1 MSTGETGGTRRA
13 RDGKLPAGYRPPGGG
28 QGTPA
33 ASDAPTDGAPSAPI
47 PADQAASEQL
57 QVVENLKAAV
67 EALRRRLTVQ
77 EQTDESLARAND
89 KLVGDVEALRQID
102 FHEEERQVTRSRRLS
117 GDKIKTAKEKS
128 RMTRGKSLRK
138 DEQANAVSSSSSDD
152 SASGSN
158 STSSED
164 DNSNATSTLSS
175 DDGHGPTGP
184 PSPPSGFSPSES
196 LSESDTTTRKRST
209 VPAKC
214 KERIEKADRI
224 KVIYPANSRFKTL
237 LDYRTY
243 FLIRRQLTYTPKE
256 AQRSHRLKK
265 RLDGAFHGQQPFTG
279 ALPLG
284 IFTFLTTFRR
294 ACDAA
299 GLTHGKALPLMVF
312 RLAGYAKMAFSG
324 ALNSTLGRK
333 RYAIRTYG
341 DAVNWLL
348 SKYAT
353 QATMANAYQDII
365 TMKQQD
371 SEARTAFGHR
381 VETQCDLLNGLFD
394 IQDVKDV
401 FITGLSDL
409 VQAHVRVL
417 NDQFPDR
424 ALSETVATAQMYWD
438 GTNRLRLQLKIT
450 RPTAIKVAY
459 ATQDQRTTTERPF
472 TPVHTPPPPRA
483 AVPQANRADISYNC
497 NKLGHF
503 AAQCAE
509 FYRPREHRQPPI
521 GVHAIADGNVK
532 EDEIE
537 HPADAVDDS
546 KNAQAGCPTVF

>member
-1 MSTGETGGTRRA
+1 MSTGGTGGTRRA
-13 RDGKLPAGYRPPGGG
+13 RDGKLPSGYRPPGGG

-33 ASDAPTDGAPSAPI
+33 ASDAPTDGAPTPPI
-47 PADQAASEQL
+47 PADQAASGQM
-57 QVVENLKAAV
+57 QVVESLKAAV
-67 EALRRRLTVQ
+67 EALQRRLTAQ
-77 EQTDESLARAND
+77 EQTNESLARAND
-89 KLVGDVEALRQID
+89 KLVDDVEALRKVD
-102 FHEEERQVTRSRRLS
+102 SHEEERRVAKSRRQS
-117 GDKIKTAKEKS
+117 GDKTKDVKKTSKVIKDKS
-128 RMTRGKSLRK
+128 VRK
-138 DEQANAVSSSSSDD
+138 DAPANAALSSSSDD
-152 SASGSN
+152 SASGS
-158 STSSED
+158 SPTSSDD
-164 DNSNATSTLSS
+164 DNPNATDTSSS
-175 DDGHGPTGP
+175 DDGHGPPHP
-184 PSPPSGFSPSES
+184 PSPPSGSSPSES
-196 LSESDTTTRKRST
+196 SSESDAAARKRPT
-209 VPAKC
+209 PPTKR
-214 KERIEKADRI
+214 KERLEKADRI
-224 KVIYPANSRFKTL
+224 KVIRPANSRFKTL

-256 AQRSHRLKK
+256 AQRSHRLNK

-299 GLTHGKALPLMVF
+299 GLTHGQALPLMVF
-312 RLAGYAKMAFSG
+312 RLAGNAKMAFSG

-353 QATMANAYQDII
+353 HATMANAYQDII

-371 SEARTAFGHR
+371 NEAPTAFGHR

-424 ALSETVATAQMYWD
+424 TLSETIATAQMYWD
-438 GTNRLRLQLKIT
+438 GTNKLRLQLKIT

-472 TPVHTPPPPRA
+472 TPVRTPPPPRA
-483 AVPQANRADISYNC
+483 AVPQANRADICYNC
-497 NKLGHF
+497 NKPGHF

-509 FYRPREHRQPPI
+509 PYRPRERRQPPI
-521 GVHAIADGNVK
+521 GVHALADGNVE
-532 EDEIE
+532 EDEVE

-546 KNAQAGCPTVF
+546 KNV

>member
-1 MSTGETGGTRRA
+1 MPTGGTGGTRRA

-33 ASDAPTDGAPSAPI
+33 ASDAPTDGAPTTPI
-47 PADQAASEQL
+47 PADQAASEHL

-67 EALRRRLTVQ
+67 EALQRRLTVQ
-77 EQTDESLARAND
+77 EQTNESLALAND
-89 KLVGDVEALRQID
+89 KLVGDVEALRKVD
-102 FHEEERQVTRSRRLS
+102 SHEEERRVAKYRRQS
-117 GDKIKTAKEKS
+117 GDKIKTAKKKGK
-128 RMTRGKSLRK
+128 MTKGKSARN
-138 DEQANAVSSSSSDD
+138 DEQANAVSSSSPDD
-152 SASGSN
+152 SASGS
-158 STSSED
+158 SPTSSD
-164 DNSNATSTLSS
+164 DDKSNATSTSS
-175 DDGHGPTGP
+175 SNDGHGPPGP
-184 PSPPSGFSPSES
+184 PSPPSGSLPSDSPSK
-196 LSESDTTTRKRST
+196 SDATTRKRST
-209 VPAKC
+209 VPAKR

-224 KVIYPANSRFKTL
+224 KAIRPANSRFKTL
-237 LDYRTY
+237 LDYQSY

-256 AQRSHRLKK
+256 AQRSHRLNK
-265 RLDGAFHGQQPFTG
+265 RLDGAFHGQPPFTG

-299 GLTHGKALPLMVF
+299 GLTHGQALPLIVF
-312 RLAGYAKMAFSG
+312 RLSGNSKMAFSG

-341 DAVNWLL
+341 DAINRLL

-353 QATMANAYQDII
+353 HATMANTYQDII

-371 SEARTAFGHR
+371 SEAPTAFGHR

-401 FITGLSDL
+401 FIKGLSDL

-424 ALSETVATAQMYWD
+424 TLSETVATAQLYWD
-438 GTNRLRLQLKIT
+438 GTNKMRLQLKMT
-450 RPTAIKVAY
+450 RKTAIKVAY
-459 ATQDQRTTTERPF
+459 ATKDQRTTMDRPF
-472 TPVHTPPPPRA
+472 TPVRTPPPPRA
-483 AVPQANRADISYNC
+483 AAPQANRADICYNC
-497 NKLGHF
+497 NKPGHF

-509 FYRPREHRQPPI
+509 PYRPRERGQPPV
-521 GVHAIADGNVK
+521 GVHAIAESDSDG
-532 EDEIE
+532 EDETKD
-537 HPADAVDDS
+537 PAVDIDGS
-546 KNAQAGCPTVF
+546 KNV